1 MINKFAVIGMGRFGH
16 TVAIA
21 LAKKGAEVLAIDADV
36 SKVEDMRDEV
46 AYAVSLDATDVKAL
60 RSQNVQDMDAVI
72 VAIGEDFESMLLC
85 TVNLLDLGVNRIIAR
100 AMNKTQRL
108 ILEKM
113 GLKEIISPEDEVGIS
128 LAERLLT
135 PGILSV
141 LPMPDDYEFVEI
153 STPKNIIN
161 RTIEEVEFRKK
172 YDLNLITIKR
182 ASKERINGKEQME
195 QHILGVPKPD
205 MLITDSDT
213 LILMGKA
220 LDIKRFIEINQ

>member
-16 TVAIA
+16 TVATS
-21 LAKKGAEVLAIDADV
+21 LAKKGAEVLAIDADDA
-36 SKVEDMRDEV
+36 KVEDMRDEV
-46 AYAVSLDATDVKAL
+46 AYAVCLDATDIKAL
-60 RSQNVQDMDAVI
+60 RSQNVQEMDAVI

-85 TVNLLDLGVNRIIAR
+85 TVNLLDLGVKKIIAR

-113 GLKEIISPEDEVGIS
+113 GIKEIISPEDEVGVS

-135 PGILSV
+135 PGILTV

-153 STPKNIIN
+153 STPKNIID
-161 RTIEEVEFRKK
+161 RTVQEVEFRKR

-182 ASKERINGKEQME
+182 AAKITTNGKEQTE

-205 MLITDSDT
+205 MPITESDT

-220 LDIKRFIEINQ
+220 LDIKKFIEINQ